1 VLTKNFGFGSIT
13 GDGVI
18 SNLVG
23 STSASAPADVSTAWF
38 WLMVSFVVRAVVRID
53 SAAIHPTKAI
63 AAAMPTIAQIGA
75 EPLRRMVSSV
85 FRRSPPGKL
94 TTLPWQCFTA
104 RVEPQRLQLGISRV
118 SPEQAI
124 DGWRYF
130 GYAPPDGMTDADI
143 ARRHT
148 DVLLEVP
155 RGEGIAQPNPRP
167 IFPNSPGLLR
177 IEP

>member
-1 VLTKNFGFGSIT
+1 
-13 GDGVI
+13 
-18 SNLVG
+18 
-23 STSASAPADVSTAWF
+23 
-38 WLMVSFVVRAVVRID
+38 M
-53 SAAIHPTKAI
+53 
-63 AAAMPTIAQIGA
+63 
-75 EPLRRMVSSV
+75 
-85 FRRSPPGKL
+85 
-94 TTLPWQCFTA
+94 
-104 RVEPQRLQLGISRV
+104 GISRV

-177 IEP
+177 IEPYSEGLRDRIWWGAGSNATAGWAAKLGMPLAEVGRNRRNVRSDLKNRPMTEIAALQLGQMRTFGLRVVDCVQGNRMTGN